1 MLDTGGGSTADLS
14 RNHAVVRSET
24 DVITVVGGKLTTYRK
39 MAEDAVDCAVEA
51 GGLNAGPC
59 RTRNVPLVG
68 AASRAVLDKVR
79 APAGLVARYGTEA
92 EAVVGMGDDGLRQV
106 AGLDLRA
113 AELAFAVSHEGALDV
128 DDLLDRRTRIG
139 LVSSDRERAL
149 PEAERALRAV

>member
-1 MLDTGGGSTADLS
+1 M
-14 RNHAVVRSET
+14 VRSAT

-92 EAVVGMGDDGLRQV
+92 EAIAGVGGDGLRQV
-106 AGLDLRA
+106 AGLDICA
-113 AELAFAVSHEGALDV
+113 AELAFAVSHEGRSTRPTSWTVGRGSAWWLPTV
-128 DDLLDRRTRIG
+128 NVRCRRRSGHSGRYDPSLWRVTR
-139 LVSSDRERAL
+139 
-149 PEAERALRAV
+149 